1 MSKQEQV
8 LIIEPANELT
18 FIGPFTSP
26 VASVMTLRNPTD
38 RKICFKIM
46 TTAPNLS
53 FVKPNSGVID
63 PKQLVQVKVS
73 LLPFEYDPNDKIRHK
88 FMVRS
93 MFAPDGEINHDTL
106 WKETAA
112 GKLLMDS
119 KLRCVFVL
127 DKEGTFDGGNEYT
140 NANTDLPV
148 KASAPK
154 ARKVVRSTLV
164 SIHEP
169 GLGGG

>member
-73 LLPFEYDPNDKIRHK
+73 LLPFEYDPNDKNRHK
-88 FMVRS
+88 FMVQS
-93 MFAPDGEINHDTL
+93 MYAPDGEINQD
-106 WKETAA
+106 
-112 GKLLMDS
+112 
-119 KLRCVFVL
+119 
-127 DKEGTFDGGNEYT
+127 
-140 NANTDLPV
+140 
-148 KASAPK
+148 
-154 ARKVVRSTLV
+154 TLV
-164 SIHEP
+164 SQTTDFAFFKFFLSNSICWLPQEANTEIKKME
-169 GLGGG
+169 